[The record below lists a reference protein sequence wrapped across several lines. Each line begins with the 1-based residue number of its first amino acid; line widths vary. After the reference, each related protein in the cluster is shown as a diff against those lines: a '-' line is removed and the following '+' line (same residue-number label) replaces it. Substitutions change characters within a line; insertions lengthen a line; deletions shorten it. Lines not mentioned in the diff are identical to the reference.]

1 MTPEENSTPEILETV
16 ETTDTTPENVATETP
31 EATTDQ
37 GRKFSHDRRGGGK
50 GRDRNDRRDRGDRRE
65 KPKKEFDELL
75 LEVRRVTRVTT
86 GGRRM
91 SFRATILVGNKKG
104 KIGLGVSKGNDVAGA
119 VSKAT
124 NEAYKAMFLVP
135 ITKGDTVPYALTY
148 KYKASRVR
156 LLPAS
161 EGTGLKAGSSIRS
174 VLELA
179 GYSNILSKM
188 IGSNNKLNNAL
199 ATIQALASY
208 KHAEHFSAL
217 KAPKEEEK
225 QESPKPKAESEKPK
239 DESQKPKA
247 EYKKPVEKPAPVVE
261 QEPVVEAPVE
271 KKKPITEKTPVKT
284 VKKAP
289 VAKKPVAKK
298 TVEKK
303 TK

>member
-1 MTPEENSTPEILETV
+1 MTPEHVAEEVKETVATPEV
-16 ETTDTTPENVATETP
+16 GDTASDKSEQPSE
-31 EATTDQ
+31 
-37 GRKFSHDRRGGGK
+37 RRFSRGK
-50 GRDRNDRRDRGDRRE
+50 ERHNRDRDAKRE

-91 SFRATILVGNKKG
+91 SFRATILVGNRKG
-104 KIGLGVSKGNDVAGA
+104 KIGLGVAKGNDVAGA

-124 NEAYKAMFLVP
+124 NEAYKALFLVP

-148 KYKASRVR
+148 KYKASKVR

-208 KHAEHFSAL
+208 KHADHFSAL
-217 KAPKEEEK
+217 REVKKEEEEK
-225 QESPKPKAESEKPK
+225 KVEKDKSVKVEEVESGRVENSKPEVQPESGSEEVKKVESKKGESRSSTGPHIAAGEEESETGKEGK
-239 DESQKPKA
+239 
-247 EYKKPVEKPAPVVE
+247 
-261 QEPVVEAPVE
+261 
-271 KKKPITEKTPVKT
+271 

-289 VAKKPVAKK
+289 AKKPVAKK
-298 TVEKK
+298 EKK
-303 TK
+303 AE